1 MNQLKQ
7 WSFKM
12 KKIVTMLTILLG
24 GTTPSLQ
31 AAAQKS
37 QQEKNIEIIKEFFEA
52 QYNDP
57 TLDVKKAQET
67 IEKYMHKDYV
77 QHVDGKILYY
87 KDSLPHRV
95 AQLKLIKDLHITF
108 DHLMADGDK
117 VYSIHRA
124 KATKLKGGD
133 IEVRVFALFRLRDG
147 KIYFCDELTHVVKGD
162 AADKEIGSKH

>member
-1 MNQLKQ
+1 
-7 WSFKM
+7 M
-12 KKIVTMLTILLG
+12 KSIVTMIAVLLG
-24 GTTPSLQ
+24 AGAEGIQ
-31 AAAQKS
+31 AAPQS
-37 QQEKNIEIIKEFFEA
+37 QQEKNIETIRQFFEA

-57 TLDVKKAQET
+57 TVDAKKAQEI
-67 IEKYMHKDYV
+67 IERYMHKDYV
-77 QHVDGKILYY
+77 QHVDGKIMYY

-95 AQLKLIKDLHITF
+95 AQLTLIKDLNITF

-124 KATKLKGGD
+124 KATKLKGGEV
-133 IEVRVFALFRLRDG
+133 EVRVFALFRLRDG